1 MVQLCICARTLCSCD
16 YNDNERNICMCF
28 KLPLLPYDQLSKTLL
43 SHRLVLFSKPASHLL
58 LLLCSS
64 PVRIIL
70 FNEKAKNG
78 GKKTPHNNQNTKP
91 LLARPLE
98 SILSQFFWGS
108 VCIFT
113 SCCSYCIGATVW
125 LSAYLLV
132 YWHRVLQYVYHNSTI
147 LLLSQLASVSG
158 GLFPVWDCTVHP
170 THPEGI

>member
-1 MVQLCICARTLCSCD
+1 MFVWLFYMVQLCICPRTLCSCD

-28 KLPLLPYDQLSKTLL
+28 KLPLLPYDHLSKTLL

-98 SILSQFFWGS
+98 SILSQFFLGECVHIYQLLQLLYRS
-108 VCIFT
+108 HCVAVSIFAGLLASRPAVCI
-113 SCCSYCIGATVW
+113 
-125 LSAYLLV
+125 
-132 YWHRVLQYVYHNSTI
+132 
-147 LLLSQLASVSG
+147 
-158 GLFPVWDCTVHP
+158 P
-170 THPEGI
+170 